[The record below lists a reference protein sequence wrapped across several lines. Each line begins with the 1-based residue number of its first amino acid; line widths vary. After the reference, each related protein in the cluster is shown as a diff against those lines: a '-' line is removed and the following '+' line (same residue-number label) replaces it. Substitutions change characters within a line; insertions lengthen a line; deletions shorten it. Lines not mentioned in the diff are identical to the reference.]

1 MRRVIQCEPAAYG
14 PHRYLLVVHLSNDA
28 ADDAG
33 AAGDGGPHL
42 TAILKNPSTA
52 SGMRSDPTIGKVEA
66 WACRNG
72 FASVAVVNLFALR
85 ATRPSALN
93 ACPYDHA
100 VGPDNDAHIL
110 DAIATADAVVL
121 GWGDP
126 NGLDSTRYDRRITDV
141 LRLLSD
147 RPLARIGP
155 LSRHGYPRHGL
166 LWNGDCV
173 LSDWPAA
180 GER

>member
-1 MRRVIQCEPAAYG
+1 MHRVIQCEPARYD
-14 PHRYLLVVHLSNDA
+14 PHRYLLVVHLA
-28 ADDAG
+28 GTADDAG
-33 AAGDGGPHL
+33 AADNAGPRM

-52 SGMRSDPTIGKVEA
+52 SAMRSDPTIGKVAA

-126 NGLDSTRYDRRITDV
+126 NGLDPTRYDRRIADV
-141 LRLLSD
+141 LRLLGGRS
-147 RPLARIGP
+147 LTHIGP
-155 LSRHGYPRHGL
+155 LTHRGYPRHGL

-173 LSDWPAA
+173 RCDWPAA